1 MTVVFEDMN
10 SSWKIIL
17 LSSISS
23 FLILIFLVLFSYL
36 FFIKNTKET
45 IYVKHLFYKS
55 PCLPIAQL
63 VLCFINVFLIIK
75 TTYLIVSLFFM
86 QLFTY
91 LSFLLISYKIFRFIK
106 CKTGDFKTGYE
117 VNNDVFTVVNSSEKY
132 PDDIGESSF
141 QNNSDVNFN
150 SNNRNT
156 KHVSVSS
163 NLHLIS

>member
-75 TTYLIVSLFFM
+75 TTYLIVSLF
-86 QLFTY
+86 
-91 LSFLLISYKIFRFIK
+91 IK